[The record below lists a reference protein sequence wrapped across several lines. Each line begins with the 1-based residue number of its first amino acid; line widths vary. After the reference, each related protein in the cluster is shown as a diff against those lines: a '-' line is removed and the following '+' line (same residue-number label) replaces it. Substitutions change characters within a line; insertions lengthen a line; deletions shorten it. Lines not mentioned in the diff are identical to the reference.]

1 MFAICA
7 FEMGG
12 DLGGCPFAAL
22 SAEQVADGPKLLFQG
37 FGERLLFRRG
47 DRDFCFGYDTCKGWL
62 DVGFAW
68 GLVVGTQPAN
78 VSVAFFFGA
87 LGVEGDEVFEDLV
100 VGEGCFPIIGG
111 KDGAIEF
118 VVDLFEGGD

>member
-1 MFAICA
+1 
-7 FEMGG
+7 MG
-12 DLGGCPFAAL
+12 
-22 SAEQVADGPKLLFQG
+22 AEQVADGRKLLFQG
-37 FGERLLFRRG
+37 FGEGLLFGRNDG
-47 DRDFCFGYDTCKGWL
+47 DFGFGYDTCKGWL

-111 KDGAIEF
+111 KYGAIEF